1 LIQIIGYVTVD
12 DVEVIVNYENP
23 RTRSQIV
30 MCKDFRQGIKDK
42 NLCCFRIEME
52 DWEHVT
58 TCKNLMLS
66 SQETHTG
73 HKGFICVGTTHV
85 YGEDITCRGRVSII
99 DR

>member
-1 LIQIIGYVTVD
+1 
-12 DVEVIVNYENP
+12 
-23 RTRSQIV
+23 
-30 MCKDFRQGIKDK
+30 
-42 NLCCFRIEME
+42 ME

-85 YGEDITCRGRVSII
+85 YGEDITCRGRVSAIAS
-99 DR
+99 

>member
-1 LIQIIGYVTVD
+1 MKQ
-12 DVEVIVNYENP
+12 
-23 RTRSQIV
+23 
-30 MCKDFRQGIKDK
+30 K
-42 NLCCFRIEME
+42 LCCFRIEME

-85 YGEDITCRGRVSII
+85 YGEDITCRGRVCTIAK
-99 DR
+99 

>member
-1 LIQIIGYVTVD
+1 MLCYFDDIIADLSYWHLQ
-12 DVEVIVNYENP
+12 EQKAKWSYA
-23 RTRSQIV
+23 
-30 MCKDFRQGIKDK
+30 DFTQGKTK
-42 NLCCFRIEME
+42 QNLCCFRIEME

-85 YGEDITCRGRVSII
+85 YGEDITCRGRVCTIAT
-99 DR
+99 

>member
-1 LIQIIGYVTVD
+1 
-12 DVEVIVNYENP
+12 
-23 RTRSQIV
+23 
-30 MCKDFRQGIKDK
+30 
-42 NLCCFRIEME
+42 ME

-85 YGEDITCRGRVSII
+85 YGEDITCRGRVSTREFKQMTTAGATTAAVTEKVWGEYISVVCQI
-99 DR
+99 LSLASKAKYKDERNIG

>member
-1 LIQIIGYVTVD
+1 
-12 DVEVIVNYENP
+12 
-23 RTRSQIV
+23 
-30 MCKDFRQGIKDK
+30 MK
-42 NLCCFRIEME
+42 NSHYMQSYDSLLLCLTLYQCYRIEME

-85 YGEDITCRGRVSII
+85 YGEDITCRGRVLYDLSLFFA
-99 DR
+99 

>member
-1 LIQIIGYVTVD
+1 M
-12 DVEVIVNYENP
+12 
-23 RTRSQIV
+23 S
-30 MCKDFRQGIKDK
+30 
-42 NLCCFRIEME
+42 CFRIEME

-85 YGEDITCRGRVSII
+85 HGEDITCRGRVSTITESHLVWHFLKSLCVRMSKGLAL
-99 DR
+99 DT

>member
-1 LIQIIGYVTVD
+1 
-12 DVEVIVNYENP
+12 
-23 RTRSQIV
+23 
-30 MCKDFRQGIKDK
+30 
-42 NLCCFRIEME
+42 ME

-85 YGEDITCRGRVSII
+85 YGEDITCRGRVRIGFLVVSLVVVCASGYNFCGSALHTVSSGLSV
-99 DR
+99 